1 MRQLQ
6 YMLQVLS
13 SVIPAIPPVE
23 VDGIFG
29 PATRASVLA
38 AQRYFGLPQSGAV
51 DEQTWLR
58 LESQFRSID
67 NNLFRNQ
74 ELFPFA
80 PEGGAAA
87 QTAFAP
93 ATPRGQ
99 SPGAPDRH
107 KPK

>member
-1 MRQLQ
+1 M
-6 YMLQVLS
+6 
-13 SVIPAIPPVE
+13 
-23 VDGIFG
+23 
-29 PATRASVLA
+29 LA

-93 ATPRGQ
+93 GHSTGAK
-99 SPGAPDRH
+99 PGGPGPGT

>member
-51 DEQTWLR
+51 DETDLAETGEPVPQHR
-58 LESQFRSID
+58 
-67 NNLFRNQ
+67 
-74 ELFPFA
+74 
-80 PEGGAAA
+80 
-87 QTAFAP
+87 
-93 ATPRGQ
+93 
-99 SPGAPDRH
+99 
-107 KPK
+107 

>member
-1 MRQLQ
+1 MK
-6 YMLQVLS
+6 
-13 SVIPAIPPVE
+13 
-23 VDGIFG
+23 
-29 PATRASVLA
+29 
-38 AQRYFGLPQSGAV
+38 
-51 DEQTWLR
+51 QTWLR

-93 ATPRGQ
+93 ATPRGGKAGG
-99 SPGAPDRH
+99 PGPAQAEMSRRQGQGTGIPR
-107 KPK
+107 PPA